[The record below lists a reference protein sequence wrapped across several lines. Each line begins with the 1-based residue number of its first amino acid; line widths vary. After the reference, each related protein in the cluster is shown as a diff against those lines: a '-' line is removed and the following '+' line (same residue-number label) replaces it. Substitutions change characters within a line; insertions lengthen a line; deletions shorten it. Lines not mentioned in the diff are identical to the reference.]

1 MSIWGRLLGGAAG
14 FALGGP
20 IGAILGVMAG
30 SAFDR
35 KKQHTFNFSKI
46 SQEQKQQIFT
56 ISFIVLAA
64 KLAKSDGQVTDDE
77 IRAFK
82 EKFNVPKSELN
93 KVGKI
98 FNEAKKDVYG
108 YKQIADQVGLV
119 FSNNKILLEEML
131 NNLFFIAASD
141 GQISLKEVE
150 LLRSISQ
157 SFSFDENTFQRI
169 FQMNLKDNA
178 SDPYRVLDVSRD
190 DTDQE
195 IRKKWIQLNKE
206 HHPDN
211 LIARGMPKEFIE
223 QSNKELAAINLAY
236 DKIKEIELLRSISQ
250 SFSFDEN
257 TFQRIFQMNLN
268 DNTSDPYRVLDVSR
282 DDSDQEIRKKWI
294 QLNKEHHP
302 DNLIARGMP
311 KEFIEQSNKE
321 LAAINLAYDKI
332 KEIRAKS

>member
-35 KKQHTFNFSKI
+35 KKQRSFNFSNI

-56 ISFIVLAA
+56 ISFIVLSA
-64 KLAKSDGQVTDDE
+64 KLAKSDGQVTNDE
-77 IRAFK
+77 IQAFK
-82 EKFNVPKSELN
+82 EKFNVPKSELS

-119 FSNNKILLEEML
+119 FANNKILLEEML

-157 SFSFDENTFQRI
+157 SFLVNENTFQRI
-169 FQMNLKDNA
+169 FQMNLKYNT
-178 SDPYRVLDVSRD
+178 SDPYRILDVKREDS
-190 DTDQE
+190 DQE
-195 IRKKWIQLNKE
+195 IRKKWIELNKE

-211 LIARGMPKEFIE
+211 LIAK
-223 QSNKELAAINLAY
+223 
-236 DKIKEIELLRSISQ
+236 
-250 SFSFDEN
+250 
-257 TFQRIFQMNLN
+257 
-268 DNTSDPYRVLDVSR
+268 
-282 DDSDQEIRKKWI
+282 
-294 QLNKEHHP
+294 
-302 DNLIARGMP
+302 GMP

-332 KEIRAKS
+332 KEIREKS

>member
-35 KKQHTFNFSKI
+35 KKQRSFNFSNI

-56 ISFIVLAA
+56 ISFIVLSA
-64 KLAKSDGQVTDDE
+64 KLAKSDGQVTNDE
-77 IRAFK
+77 IQAFK
-82 EKFNVPKSELN
+82 EKFNVPKSELS

-119 FSNNKILLEEML
+119 FANNKILLEEML

-157 SFSFDENTFQRI
+157 SFLFNENTFQRI
-169 FQMNLKDNA
+169 FQMNLKYNT
-178 SDPYRVLDVSRD
+178 SDPYRILDVKREDS
-190 DTDQE
+190 DQE
-195 IRKKWIQLNKE
+195 IRKKWIELNKE

-211 LIARGMPKEFIE
+211 LIAK
-223 QSNKELAAINLAY
+223 
-236 DKIKEIELLRSISQ
+236 
-250 SFSFDEN
+250 
-257 TFQRIFQMNLN
+257 
-268 DNTSDPYRVLDVSR
+268 
-282 DDSDQEIRKKWI
+282 
-294 QLNKEHHP
+294 
-302 DNLIARGMP
+302 GMP

-332 KEIRAKS
+332 KEIREKS

>member
-14 FALGGP
+14 FAIGGP

-30 SAFDR
+30 SAFD
-35 KKQHTFNFSKI
+35 KKNKSSFNYSKI
-46 SQEQKQQIFT
+46 SQEQKQQVFT
-56 ISFIVLAA
+56 ISFIILSA

-77 IRAFK
+77 IQAFK

-108 YKQIADQVGLV
+108 YKQIADQVGLL
-119 FSNNKILLEEML
+119 FADNKILLEELL
-131 NNLFFIAASD
+131 NNLFYIAASD
-141 GQISLKEVE
+141 GQISLKEID
-150 LLRSISQ
+150 LLKSISQ

-169 FQMNLKDNA
+169 FQMNLKDN
-178 SDPYRVLDVSRD
+178 
-190 DTDQE
+190 
-195 IRKKWIQLNKE
+195 
-206 HHPDN
+206 
-211 LIARGMPKEFIE
+211 
-223 QSNKELAAINLAY
+223 
-236 DKIKEIELLRSISQ
+236 
-250 SFSFDEN
+250 
-257 TFQRIFQMNLN
+257 
-268 DNTSDPYRVLDVSR
+268 TSDPYRILGVSR

>member
-35 KKQHTFNFSKI
+35 KKQSSFNFSNI

-56 ISFIVLAA
+56 ISFIVLSA
-64 KLAKSDGQVTDDE
+64 KLAKSDGQVTNDE
-77 IRAFK
+77 IQAFK
-82 EKFNVPKSELN
+82 EKFNVPKSELS

-119 FSNNKILLEEML
+119 FANNKILLEEML

-157 SFSFDENTFQRI
+157 SFLIDENTFQRI
-169 FQMNLKDNA
+169 FQMNLKGNT
-178 SDPYRVLDVSRD
+178 SDPYRILDVKRENS
-190 DTDQE
+190 DQE
-195 IRKKWIQLNKE
+195 IRKKWIELNKE

-211 LIARGMPKEFIE
+211 LIAKGMPKEFIE

-236 DKIKEIELLRSISQ
+236 DKIKK
-250 SFSFDEN
+250 
-257 TFQRIFQMNLN
+257 
-268 DNTSDPYRVLDVSR
+268 
-282 DDSDQEIRKKWI
+282 IR
-294 QLNKEHHP
+294 E
-302 DNLIARGMP
+302 
-311 KEFIEQSNKE
+311 
-321 LAAINLAYDKI
+321 
-332 KEIRAKS
+332 KS

>member
-14 FALGGP
+14 FAIGGP

-30 SAFDR
+30 SAFD
-35 KKQHTFNFSKI
+35 KKNKSSFNYSKI
-46 SQEQKQQIFT
+46 SQEQKQQVFT
-56 ISFIVLAA
+56 ISFIILSA

-77 IRAFK
+77 IQAFK

-93 KVGKI
+93 NVGKI

-108 YKQIADQVGLV
+108 YKKIADQVGLL
-119 FSNNKILLEEML
+119 FADNKILLEELL
-131 NNLFFIAASD
+131 NNLFYIAASD
-141 GQISLKEVE
+141 GQISLKEID

-157 SFSFDENTFQRI
+157 SFYFDENTFQRI
-169 FQMNLKDNA
+169 FQMNLKDN
-178 SDPYRVLDVSRD
+178 
-190 DTDQE
+190 
-195 IRKKWIQLNKE
+195 
-206 HHPDN
+206 
-211 LIARGMPKEFIE
+211 
-223 QSNKELAAINLAY
+223 
-236 DKIKEIELLRSISQ
+236 
-250 SFSFDEN
+250 
-257 TFQRIFQMNLN
+257 
-268 DNTSDPYRVLDVSR
+268 TSDPYRILGVSR

>member
-1 MSIWGRLLGGAAG
+1 MSIWGRLIGGAAG

-30 SAFDR
+30 SAFD
-35 KKQHTFNFSKI
+35 KKKFKSFNYSKI
-46 SQEQKQQIFT
+46 SQDQKQQIFT

-64 KLAKSDGQVTDDE
+64 KLAKSDGQVTNDE
-77 IRAFK
+77 IQAFK

-93 KVGKI
+93 KIGKI

-108 YKQIADQVGLV
+108 YKQIADQVGLL
-119 FSNNKILLEEML
+119 FADNKILLEELL
-131 NNLFFIAASD
+131 NNLFYIAASD
-141 GQISLKEVE
+141 GQISLKEID

-169 FQMNLKDNA
+169 FQMNLKDN
-178 SDPYRVLDVSRD
+178 
-190 DTDQE
+190 
-195 IRKKWIQLNKE
+195 
-206 HHPDN
+206 
-211 LIARGMPKEFIE
+211 
-223 QSNKELAAINLAY
+223 
-236 DKIKEIELLRSISQ
+236 
-250 SFSFDEN
+250 
-257 TFQRIFQMNLN
+257 
-268 DNTSDPYRVLDVSR
+268 TSDPYRILGVSR

>member
-30 SAFDR
+30 SAFD
-35 KKQHTFNFSKI
+35 KKNKSSFNYSKI
-46 SQEQKQQIFT
+46 SQEKKQQVFT
-56 ISFIVLAA
+56 ISFIILSA

-77 IRAFK
+77 IQAFK

-108 YKQIADQVGLV
+108 YKQIADQVGLL
-119 FSNNKILLEEML
+119 FADNKILLEELL
-131 NNLFFIAASD
+131 NNLFYIAASD
-141 GQISLKEVE
+141 GQISLKEID

-169 FQMNLKDNA
+169 FQMNLKDN
-178 SDPYRVLDVSRD
+178 
-190 DTDQE
+190 
-195 IRKKWIQLNKE
+195 
-206 HHPDN
+206 
-211 LIARGMPKEFIE
+211 
-223 QSNKELAAINLAY
+223 
-236 DKIKEIELLRSISQ
+236 
-250 SFSFDEN
+250 
-257 TFQRIFQMNLN
+257 
-268 DNTSDPYRVLDVSR
+268 TSDPYRILGVSR